1 MRQRCPVLCLLTL
14 GVFAAL
20 YGSSQ
25 TAFAQ
30 TAVSLDGSDDYVSL
44 PSGTIPD
51 SNLTIAM
58 WVKPLSLSSPAKPN
72 PGLAFWGVQNG
83 CSPSAQFLL
92 TSSPS
97 VSNDKL
103 SLFTGCGEG
112 LALVGATTLSIGAWQ
127 HVALTIDSVGNA
139 VLYFN
144 GVQEVAGNARGGILV
159 STGNDL
165 IGAYWAGGVISSA
178 SHFDGAIDELQIYNR
193 VLSPSEISE
202 LFNAGQGH
210 CGAVA
215 GGGLL
220 AGYHFDEGS
229 GTSAADFSGNGNTGA
244 LVNDAGWVPSP
255 VALGCAGP
263 ATCPDDVLQAGI
275 VPIITALQTH
285 TQNPAISAD
294 GIKKLNKGIAD
305 LKRAQAMS
313 AAGSVSAS
321 LTSIQSSI
329 RNMDFLTLNG
339 LNLLALE
346 IDAAKI
352 MQARVQTTIEDVG
365 AYVGAN
371 HTRLVS
377 ANSLMSTGQTQ
388 LNANNPVGAA
398 TSFKS
403 AHNQVLLAPP
413 H

>member
-1 MRQRCPVLCLLTL
+1 MRQRCPVRCLLTL

-20 YGSSQ
+20 FGSSQ

-139 VLYFN
+139 VLYLN

-244 LVNDAGWVPSP
+244 LVNGAGWVPSP

-263 ATCPDDVLQAGI
+263 ATCPDTVLQTQVHDVSNGI
-275 VPIITALQTH
+275 EALINAPT
-285 TQNPAISAD
+285 TPPGSINP
-294 GIKKLNKGIAD
+294 LNHALTSSRKA
-305 LKRAQAMS
+305 LVFL
-313 AAGSVSAS
+313 AAGNLGQGLDKIRDTVAQLHAAARRGANTTVLQQALAEAMEDRVEQAITDVSALVS
-321 LTSIQSSI
+321 SSDPSIVKAQMLFDQGQNAI
-329 RNMDFLTLNG
+329 AVGDFL
-339 LNLLALE
+339 E
-346 IDAAKI
+346 
-352 MQARVQTTIEDVG
+352 
-365 AYVGAN
+365 
-371 HTRLVS
+371 
-377 ANSLMSTGQTQ
+377 
-388 LNANNPVGAA
+388 AA
-398 TSFKS
+398 TRFVQAQRALVK
-403 AHNQVLLAPP
+403 
-413 H
+413 